1 LKNNYNILWEKIIM
15 KNIDERLS
23 ALKNSVFRNRFHLS
37 SKDIIYIQEKGIET
51 IERHARE
58 MLEKRLKPKVIPN
71 DGKQTPM
78 KGHPVFVAQHATAT
92 CCRDCLK
99 KWHKIEKDKEL
110 NDDEMAYCVSVIMK
124 WINGEL
130 KNTGL

>member
-1 LKNNYNILWEKIIM
+1 M